1 MKLFKVLKNKIIV
14 HEGRRYD
21 FKKDSLVEES
31 VITRIYKDNFFC
43 VGEKI
48 YIQAPFSEPKVI
60 ISETEVATSEQ
71 EVVSKPETIISEP
84 ETATSEQ
91 EVVSKPETIISE
103 PEVVIN
109 EINNNDERSEIGEQ
123 KQSGNSKIKKGN

>member
-1 MKLFKVLKNKIIV
+1 MKLYKVLKNKIIV

-31 VITRIYKDNFFC
+31 VITRIYKDNFIC

-60 ISETEVATSEQ
+60 MSEPEAITSEQ
-71 EVVSKPETIISEP
+71 EVV
-84 ETATSEQ
+84 A
-91 EVVSKPETIISE
+91 
-103 PEVVIN
+103 N
-109 EINNNDERSEIGEQ
+109 EINNTDERSEIGEQ
-123 KQSGNSKIKKGN
+123 KQSRNSKTKKSD